1 LLEKYPQQV
10 RLVFKNYPLRS
21 HKFARQAATAA
32 LAAHAQG
39 RFWEFHDALFA
50 SYSKLSEAKVEEIR
64 TQLKLDKKAFDAQR
78 KAPQVTGLIQKDIR
92 SASEAGVR
100 ATPSV
105 FINGRFQKKRSLENF
120 SAVVD
125 AELLRLGK

>member
-21 HKFARQAATAA
+21 HRFARAAATAA

-39 RFWEFHDALFA
+39 RFWEFHDELFA

-64 TQLKLDKKAFDAQR
+64 ARLKLDKKDFDVQR

-92 SASEAGVR
+92 SGSEAGVR

-105 FINGRFQKKRSLENF
+105 FINGRFQKKRSLEGL
-120 SAVVD
+120 SAAVD
-125 AELLRLGK
+125 AELRRLGK